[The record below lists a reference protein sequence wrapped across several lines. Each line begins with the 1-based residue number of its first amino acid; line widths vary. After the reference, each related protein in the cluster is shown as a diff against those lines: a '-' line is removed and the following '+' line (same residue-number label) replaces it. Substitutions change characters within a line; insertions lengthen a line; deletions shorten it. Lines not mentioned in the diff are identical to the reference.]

1 LNNNKG
7 GYYLVQ
13 ISSFTNDKIKYLRSL
28 YRKKYRREENKF
40 VIEGVRIIEEALKE
54 DIEIDSIFYSNY
66 LFRNKRGE
74 ELLINLQKYDLELI
88 EITDKLLTEVADTQ
102 SPQGII
108 AIVNKGNNNLEDIIV
123 GKNELILIV
132 DRIQDPGNLGTIIR
146 TADAAGII
154 GVITTKGTTSFY
166 NQKTLR
172 ATMGSIFR
180 VPVYREESLDN
191 LIEILQGKEINLV
204 VGDINGNQYHFEVD
218 YTQPT
223 AIIVGNE
230 GAGPNQ
236 SLIDLSDQTI
246 KIPLLGGAES
256 LNVAMATGVIVYEA
270 IRQRMLDL
278 D

>member
-1 LNNNKG
+1 M
-7 GYYLVQ
+7 Q